1 MHRVGLIVP
10 RDFQLLSLAPL
21 AAFEMT
27 AFELAKPQ
35 PAPARYNLHLL
46 SEHGGPV
53 RSSCGLTVETEAF
66 GDPTFDTLIVGAITA
81 FEMPPSTASLIAF
94 VQQAAKASRRIASF
108 CNGAFV
114 LAEAG
119 LLDGRRATTH
129 WIQAARFRARFPD
142 VRMEEDR
149 IYIND
154 GPIWTSA
161 GMSAGIDLVLAMI
174 DQDLGPDFAKAVA
187 KLLVINQRRIGGQKQ
202 HSALLDLTPKSD
214 RIDLV
219 LTHIRQNLQSTLSVE
234 ELAAVA
240 RLSPRQFSR
249 AFLAETGQSPA
260 KAVERLRLEAARFM
274 MEEGRH
280 SGNVVAE
287 ETGFSDRE
295 RMRRAF
301 VRTFGLPPQAL
312 RRKARL
318 EATGSAPRQPLASPD
333 RSSKPI

>member
-10 RDFQLLSLAPL
+10 HGFQLLSLAPL
-21 AAFEMT
+21 TAFEMT
-27 AFELAKPQ
+27 GFGLAKPP
-35 PAPARYNLHLL
+35 PAHSHYDLRLL

-66 GDPTFDTLIVGAITA
+66 GDPAFDTIIVGPITA
-81 FEMPPSTASLIAF
+81 FEMAPSSASLIAF
-94 VQQAAKASRRIASF
+94 VQKAARASRRTASF

-129 WIQAARFRARFPD
+129 WIQAASFRARFPNI
-142 VRMEEDR
+142 RMEEDR

-161 GMSAGIDLVLAMI
+161 GMTAGIDLVLAMI
-174 DQDLGPDFAKAVA
+174 DRDLGPEVAKVVA
-187 KLLVINQRRIGGQKQ
+187 KLMVIGQRRMGGQNQ
-202 HSALLDLTPKSD
+202 HSALLDMTPKSD
-214 RIDLV
+214 RMELV
-219 LTHIRQNLQSTLSVE
+219 LTHIRRNLRNPLSVE

-240 RLSPRQFSR
+240 GLSARQFSR

-274 MEEGRH
+274 VEEGRH
-280 SGNVVAE
+280 SVKVVAQQ
-287 ETGFSDRE
+287 TGFADRE

-301 VRTFGLPPQAL
+301 LRTFGVPAEAL
-312 RRKARL
+312 RRNARQG
-318 EATGSAPRQPLASPD
+318 AVAVA
-333 RSSKPI
+333 

>member
-1 MHRVGLIVP
+1 
-10 RDFQLLSLAPL
+10 
-21 AAFEMT
+21 
-27 AFELAKPQ
+27 
-35 PAPARYNLHLL
+35 
-46 SEHGGPV
+46 
-53 RSSCGLTVETEAF
+53 
-66 GDPTFDTLIVGAITA
+66 
-81 FEMPPSTASLIAF
+81 
-94 VQQAAKASRRIASF
+94 
-108 CNGAFV
+108 
-114 LAEAG
+114 
-119 LLDGRRATTH
+119 
-129 WIQAARFRARFPD
+129 

-174 DQDLGPDFAKAVA
+174 DRDLGSEVTKAIA

-202 HSALLDLTPKSD
+202 HSALLDLAPKSD

-260 KAVERLRLEAARFM
+260 KAVEQLRLEAARLM
-274 MEEGRH
+274 IEEGRH
-280 SGNVVAE
+280 PGNVVAQ
-287 ETGFSDRE
+287 ETGFADRE

-318 EATGSAPRQPLASPD
+318 ETTAYH
-333 RSSKPI
+333 RS

>member
-10 RDFQLLSLAPL
+10 HYFQLLSLAPL

-27 AFELAKPQ
+27 AFELAKLP
-35 PAPARYNLHLL
+35 PAPLHYDLHLL
-46 SEHGGPV
+46 SEHGGLV
-53 RSSCGLTVETEAF
+53 RSSCGVTVETEAF
-66 GDPTFDTLIVGAITA
+66 GDPAFDTIIMGAITGL
-81 FEMPPSTASLIAF
+81 EMPQSTASLIAF
-94 VQQAAKASRRIASF
+94 VQEAAKASRRTASF

-119 LLDGRRATTH
+119 LLDGRHATTH
-129 WIQAARFRARFPD
+129 WVQAASFRARFPD
-142 VRMEEDR
+142 IRMEEDR

-161 GMSAGIDLVLAMI
+161 GMTAGIDLVLAMI
-174 DQDLGPDFAKAVA
+174 DKDLGPEVAKAVA

-202 HSALLDLTPKSD
+202 HSALLDLVPKSD

-219 LTHIRQNLQSTLSVE
+219 LSHIRQNLQRPLSVDP
-234 ELAAVA
+234 LPAVA
-240 RLSPRQFSR
+240 RLSLYQFSR
-249 AFLAETGQSPA
+249 TFLYKNRQSPE
-260 KAVERLRLEAARFM
+260 KAVEQLRLEAARFM

-287 ETGFSDRE
+287 ETGFVDRE

-318 EATGSAPRQPLASPD
+318 EATGS
-333 RSSKPI
+333 

>member
-10 RDFQLLSLAPL
+10 HGFQLLSLAPL
-21 AAFEMT
+21 TAFEMT
-27 AFELAKPQ
+27 AFELAKP
-35 PAPARYNLHLL
+35 PPTSPHYDLHLL
-46 SEHGGPV
+46 SERGGAV

-66 GDPTFDTLIVGAITA
+66 GDPAFDTVIVGAITA
-81 FEMPPSTASLIAF
+81 CEMPPSTPTLIAF
-94 VQQAAKASRRIASF
+94 IQEAAKASRRTASF

-129 WIQAARFRARFPD
+129 WIQAASFRARFPD

-149 IYIND
+149 LYIND
-154 GPIWTSA
+154 
-161 GMSAGIDLVLAMI
+161 AGIDLVLAMI
-174 DQDLGPDFAKAVA
+174 DRDLGPEVAKAVA

-202 HSALLDLTPKSD
+202 HSALLDLVPKSE
-214 RIDLV
+214 RIDVV

-249 AFLAETGQSPA
+249 TFLAETGQSPA
-260 KAVERLRLEAARFM
+260 KAVEQLRLEAARIM
-274 MEEGRH
+274 MEQGRH
-280 SGNVVAE
+280 SGNVVAD
-287 ETGFSDRE
+287 ETGFVDRE

-318 EATGSAPRQPLASPD
+318 ES
-333 RSSKPI
+333 RSSGQT